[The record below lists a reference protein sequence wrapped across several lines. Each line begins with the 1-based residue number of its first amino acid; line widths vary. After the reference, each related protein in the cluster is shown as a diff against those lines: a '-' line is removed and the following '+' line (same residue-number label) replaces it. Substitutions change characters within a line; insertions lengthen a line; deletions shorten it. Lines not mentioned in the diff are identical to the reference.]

1 MKFSAHPSF
10 PTHFSSDLLVLPVTE
25 SQVLAVK
32 NQKKSIKSAF
42 YTSPSLATLDALLGG
57 SVSQLLSKRKF
68 AGKKEEQLLLT
79 GLSAAFPSILLAG
92 FDPAVAD
99 TFLKHDQYRSLGA
112 QVAAVAK
119 EVCATNATLVP
130 SVLSLDKET
139 SFAAF
144 VEGILLGGYEYT
156 AYKSKKSETVRL
168 QEVSIVPCKRIDDR
182 FLLKA
187 QTLAE
192 ATIFARDLINMPP
205 NDCTPPY
212 LVAVAKEVASQG
224 RLKLQVFEKAQLEK
238 MGAHSF
244 LSVAK
249 GTSFPPYLIKMTYA
263 PVTRTAKT
271 KVISLVG
278 KGITYD
284 TGGYSLKPGDSMIG
298 MKGDMAGAASVLGVM
313 KAVAR
318 LKPNVEVRG
327 YIPTTENM
335 INGEAT
341 RVGDI
346 VKAMNGKSIE
356 ILNTDA
362 EGRLILADALT
373 LACKDKA
380 HVVID
385 IATLTGACMV
395 ALGLQYAGVFS
406 DDKKLTDDIIEQGAI
421 AGERFWPLP
430 LAPEYAASIKSSVAD
445 LKNIAGNRWAGATIG
460 GLFLKEFVT
469 PETRWAH
476 LDIAGPSDA
485 DSSRGHIKQGGV
497 GFAVRT
503 LTRMILNQR

>member
-1 MKFSAHPSF
+1 MKFLAHPSF
-10 PTHFSSDLLVLPVTE
+10 PSNFSSDLLIIPVTE
-25 SQVLAVK
+25 AHVATLK
-32 NQKKSIKSAF
+32 GQKKSIKSSF
-42 YTSPSLATLDALLGG
+42 YASPSLVSLDAMLGG
-57 SVSQLLSKRKF
+57 SVAPLLLKRKF
-68 AGKKEEQLLLT
+68 SGKKDERLLLT
-79 GLSAAFPSILLAG
+79 GLSQAFPAILLVG
-92 FDPAVAD
+92 FDATVAD
-99 TFLKHDQYRSLGA
+99 LFLKHDQYRSLGA
-112 QVAAVAK
+112 HIAAVAK
-119 EVCATNATLVP
+119 EVCATNAAIVP
-130 SVLSLDKET
+130 SVLSLDKE
-139 SFAAF
+139 SLFAAF
-144 VEGILLGGYEYT
+144 VEGLILGGYEYT
-156 AYKSKKSETVRL
+156 AYKSKKPETVRL
-168 QEVSIVPCKRIDDR
+168 QEFSLIPCKRIDER

-187 QTLAE
+187 QTLAD
-192 ATIFARDLINMPP
+192 ATAFARDLINMPP
-205 NDCTPPY
+205 NDCTPPH
-212 LVAVAKEVASQG
+212 LVAVAKEIATQG
-224 RLKLQVFEKAQLEK
+224 RLKIQIFEKAQLEK

-249 GTSFPPYLIKMTYA
+249 GTSLPPFLIKMTYV
-263 PVTRTAKT
+263 PVKRTAKT

-346 VKAMNGKSIE
+346 VKAMNGKTIE

-380 HVVID
+380 HIVID

-395 ALGLQYAGVFS
+395 ALGMQYAGVFC
-406 DDKKLTDDIIEQGAI
+406 DDQKLTDDILEQGAI

>member
-1 MKFSAHPSF
+1 
-10 PTHFSSDLLVLPVTE
+10 
-25 SQVLAVK
+25 
-32 NQKKSIKSAF
+32 
-42 YTSPSLATLDALLGG
+42 
-57 SVSQLLSKRKF
+57 
-68 AGKKEEQLLLT
+68 
-79 GLSAAFPSILLAG
+79 
-92 FDPAVAD
+92 
-99 TFLKHDQYRSLGA
+99 
-112 QVAAVAK
+112 
-119 EVCATNATLVP
+119 
-130 SVLSLDKET
+130 
-139 SFAAF
+139 
-144 VEGILLGGYEYT
+144 
-156 AYKSKKSETVRL
+156 
-168 QEVSIVPCKRIDDR
+168 
-182 FLLKA
+182 
-187 QTLAE
+187 
-192 ATIFARDLINMPP
+192 
-205 NDCTPPY
+205 
-212 LVAVAKEVASQG
+212 
-224 RLKLQVFEKAQLEK
+224 
-238 MGAHSF
+238 
-244 LSVAK
+244 
-249 GTSFPPYLIKMTYA
+249 MTYV
-263 PVTRTAKT
+263 PVKRTAKT

-346 VKAMNGKSIE
+346 VKAMNGKTIE

-380 HVVID
+380 HIVID

-395 ALGLQYAGVFS
+395 ALGMQYAGVFC
-406 DDKKLTDDIIEQGAI
+406 DDQKLTDDIIEQGAI